1 MRLMIIAMLMRKRRM
16 LQAVTTSD
24 HAEQA
29 TTHHG
34 QVLQAEAEP
43 QVTTLQLCSG
53 ICRSHSPAPP
63 HLGLCS
69 SSVTELRGCQ
79 HRACMCA

>member
-34 QVLQAEAEP
+34 QVL
-43 QVTTLQLCSG
+43 
-53 ICRSHSPAPP
+53 
-63 HLGLCS
+63 
-69 SSVTELRGCQ
+69 
-79 HRACMCA
+79 